1 MALKKSVATIMS
13 KMTHKICTKCGA
25 KVKLPEDNKKAIC
38 KSCGKEIVNE

>member
-13 KMTHKICTKCGA
+13 KITHKICPKCGS
-25 KVKLPEDNKKAIC
+25 KVALPEDNKKVIC